1 MKTSAENNI
10 LTIFLENRIDMN
22 NASQIEKEIME
33 AIEGRN
39 EDIVIDAENLTYI
52 SSAGLRVLLKL
63 SKKVNKSLPVRNVS
77 PAVYD
82 IFETT
87 GFTEL
92 FDVKKAMR
100 KVSAEGCEEI
110 GSGGYG
116 TVYRLDSETILKVY
130 NHGTLDLIEHERLMS
145 QRAFL
150 NGLPT
155 AISYDTVTVGDKYG
169 VVYEMIDAKTAAQHI
184 TADPSEFEEIV
195 RLYASALKKFH
206 SVEIKDALFQN
217 KKDSLYELLGII
229 KNYLTDEEYGLLKGY
244 LDDIPDRSIFIHG
257 DYNLKNVM
265 IDNGNVMLIDVG
277 DAGTGHPAFDVAGVW
292 LFCLYTPK
300 VQLPPEE
307 IRRIMGF
314 TQIWQKRYGIYSAE
328 SISIPKIRMR
338 SHVTLK
344 CWSLLHCSLLHIMG
358 YAAIWISRMNF

>member
-1 MKTSAENNI
+1 MKTSAENNT

-33 AIEGRN
+33 AVEGRN
-39 EDIVIDAENLTYI
+39 EDIVIDAEKLTYI

-130 NHGTLDLIEHERLMS
+130 NHGTLDLID
-145 QRAFL
+145 F
-150 NGLPT
+150 
-155 AISYDTVTVGDKYG
+155 
-169 VVYEMIDAKTAAQHI
+169 
-184 TADPSEFEEIV
+184 
-195 RLYASALKKFH
+195 
-206 SVEIKDALFQN
+206 
-217 KKDSLYELLGII
+217 
-229 KNYLTDEEYGLLKGY
+229 
-244 LDDIPDRSIFIHG
+244 
-257 DYNLKNVM
+257 
-265 IDNGNVMLIDVG
+265 
-277 DAGTGHPAFDVAGVW
+277 
-292 LFCLYTPK
+292 
-300 VQLPPEE
+300 
-307 IRRIMGF
+307 
-314 TQIWQKRYGIYSAE
+314 
-328 SISIPKIRMR
+328 
-338 SHVTLK
+338 
-344 CWSLLHCSLLHIMG
+344 
-358 YAAIWISRMNF
+358 